1 MAFGLLWDHQDQVY
15 YYFITITISMILLLL
30 SFLLL
35 GKTTLLST
43 LAQRI
48 DTHKMKLEGKIT
60 MNGKQYGKHELKSMS
75 GYVMQDDLLYAHFT
89 VLQTLNYAAELRM
102 PISTTIIE
110 RKQRVEE
117 VIFLLGIDHC
127 KNVIVGDTRTKGISG
142 GERKRLAIGIELL
155 TRPQLLFL
163 DEPTSGL
170 DSTTALS
177 VIEILKDIA
186 RKGECTVVC
195 TIHQPSSKIFSL
207 FDNLLLM
214 KKGQIMYQG
223 NSSSAT
229 DYFASLGHPCP
240 LNFNPADHLIDVL
253 SEGNNASFDSVKVA
267 ERFRIS
273 ADYGGTG
280 GHLNLKEIQPWL
292 RQFII
297 LLRRNLHA
305 HIVRWDI
312 ILVNVVVTLII
323 ATFVGKSVWEDIG
336 EHKAGSA
343 KRQAALF
350 FCVIHQGIVASLQG
364 SHSFPLERALMLRE
378 RAAGTYYV
386 SAYFLSKT
394 VADMVVQIIAPI
406 LFTCTAYP
414 LVGFQNTGSKFM
426 IFMAF
431 MILDSFAATSL
442 TNMISCLFVSIEM
455 STVVAAMAYEIV
467 RLYGGWF
474 ISPLLMSTYPDWKFA
489 DAVSY
494 IKYAFVGVS
503 LNENDGL
510 VLTCLPTELVS
521 GKCAMPP
528 LTGPTFDGNAYNKF
542 YGYNQYTINYCFG
555 ILVAFIV
562 IARIIAYIALRTIK
576 V

>member
-1 MAFGLLWDHQDQVY
+1 
-15 YYFITITISMILLLL
+15 
-30 SFLLL
+30 
-35 GKTTLLST
+35 
-43 LAQRI
+43 
-48 DTHKMKLEGKIT
+48 MKLEGKIT
-60 MNGKQYGKHELKSMS
+60 MNSKEYSKHELKCMS
-75 GYVMQDDLLYAHFT
+75 GYVLQDDLLYAHFT
-89 VLQTLNYAAELRM
+89 VLQTLTYAAELRM
-102 PISTTIIE
+102 PSNTTIIE
-110 RKQRVEE
+110 RTSRVEE
-117 VIFLLGIDHC
+117 ILFLLGINDC
-127 KNVIVGDTRTKGISG
+127 RNVIVGDTRSKGISG

-177 VIEILKDIA
+177 VIELLKDLGN
-186 RKGECTVVC
+186 KGECTIVC
-195 TIHQPSSKIFSL
+195 TIHQPSSKIYSL

-214 KKGQIMYQG
+214 KKGLIVYQG
-223 NSSSAT
+223 NAANAA

-240 LNFNPADHLIDVL
+240 PNFNPADHLIDVL
-253 SEGNNASFDSVKVA
+253 SEGNGNKFDTTKSA
-267 ERFRIS
+267 QIFRIS
-273 ADYGGTG
+273 PDYGGTG
-280 GHLNLKEIQPWL
+280 GTLNLKEIQPWF
-292 RQFII
+292 RQFLI

-305 HIVRWDI
+305 QLVRWDI
-312 ILVNVVVTLII
+312 ILTNVLVTLII
-323 ATFVGKSVWEDIG
+323 ATFVGKSVWENIG
-336 EHKAGSA
+336 VHQASSS

-394 VADMVVQIIAPI
+394 VADMSVQIIAPV

-414 LVGFQNTGSKFM
+414 LVGFQNNGSKFM

-442 TNMISCLFVSIEM
+442 TNMISCVSVSIEM
-455 STVVAAMAYEIV
+455 STVISAMAYEIV

-503 LNENDGL
+503 LNEYDGL
-510 VLTCLPTELVS
+510 VLSCLPRELKTSSTGVTTCTMSPLAPVTITSTTPNAIS
-521 GKCAMPP
+521 GS
-528 LTGPTFDGNAYNKF
+528 GYEKF
-542 YGYNQYTINYCFG
+542 FGYDQYSINYCFG
-555 ILVAFIV
+555 ILIAFII

>member
-1 MAFGLLWDHQDQVY
+1 M
-15 YYFITITISMILLLL
+15 
-30 SFLLL
+30 
-35 GKTTLLST
+35 
-43 LAQRI
+43 
-48 DTHKMKLEGKIT
+48 
-60 MNGKQYGKHELKSMS
+60 
-75 GYVMQDDLLYAHFT
+75 
-89 VLQTLNYAAELRM
+89 
-102 PISTTIIE
+102 
-110 RKQRVEE
+110 
-117 VIFLLGIDHC
+117 
-127 KNVIVGDTRTKGISG
+127 
-142 GERKRLAIGIELL
+142 
-155 TRPQLLFL
+155 
-163 DEPTSGL
+163 
-170 DSTTALS
+170 
-177 VIEILKDIA
+177 
-186 RKGECTVVC
+186 
-195 TIHQPSSKIFSL
+195 
-207 FDNLLLM
+207 
-214 KKGQIMYQG
+214 
-223 NSSSAT
+223 
-229 DYFASLGHPCP
+229 
-240 LNFNPADHLIDVL
+240 
-253 SEGNNASFDSVKVA
+253 
-267 ERFRIS
+267 
-273 ADYGGTG
+273 
-280 GHLNLKEIQPWL
+280 KEIQPWL

-312 ILVNVVVTLII
+312 ILVNVAVTLII

-336 EHKAGSA
+336 VHKAGTS

-455 STVVAAMAYEIV
+455 STVVAAMAYEIA

-474 ISPLLMSTYPDWKFA
+474 ISPFLMSTYPDWKFA

-521 GKCAMPP
+521 GKCTMPP
-528 LTGPTFDGNAYNKF
+528 LTGPTFDGNAYNNF